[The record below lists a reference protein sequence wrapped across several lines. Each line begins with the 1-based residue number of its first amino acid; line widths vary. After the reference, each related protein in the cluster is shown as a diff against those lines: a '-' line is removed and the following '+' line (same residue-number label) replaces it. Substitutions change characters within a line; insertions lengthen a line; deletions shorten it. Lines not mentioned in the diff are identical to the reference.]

1 MSNQNCPVLTLSLKF
16 LKTHRKIHTYIE
28 RKVNWYTLEKVV
40 IDKTRKEQTNEVS
53 PITQVATGSVHFCPF
68 RISTW
73 VLETNEKGG
82 NGKQGNRSS

>member
-1 MSNQNCPVLTLSLKF
+1 M
-16 LKTHRKIHTYIE
+16 
-28 RKVNWYTLEKVV
+28 NWYALEKVV

-73 VLETNEKGG
+73 VLESNEKGG
-82 NGKQGNRSS
+82 NGKQVIEAVRGLGRASRLVQSYSDDLVSAT